1 MTIAKVNRATYLRPE
16 LTGGDEPPKGFKWV
30 VYSLPVHHMTV
41 IDCLAMATQTST
53 SKALRLLI
61 DTYLEEHRAEI
72 NEAFKLLKERKE
84 ARRAT
89 HE

>member
-61 DTYLEEHRAEI
+61 DTYLDEHKPDVDA
-72 NEAFKLLKERKE
+72 AFQLLKQRKE
-84 ARRAT
+84 ARRAN
-89 HE
+89 HD